1 MAVHGWCGG
10 LLLQHPGNFHGDRR
24 MRFLAGI
31 LLILAL
37 ASPALAFDSNNP
49 GIAAGV
55 TGGNCTAGQFV
66 TGINSSGLPTC
77 QTPAG
82 TLPGGNVPQIIGFS
96 ALNVAESETVSGDG
110 AFSRLG

>member
-1 MAVHGWCGG
+1 
-10 LLLQHPGNFHGDRR
+10 
-24 MRFLAGI
+24 MRILVGI
-31 LLILAL
+31 LLSLAL
-37 ASPALAFDSNNP
+37 AWPAFAFDSNNP

-96 ALNVAESETVSGDG
+96 ALNVAESETLGGDASLTRTG
-110 AFSRLG
+110 ANAYGI